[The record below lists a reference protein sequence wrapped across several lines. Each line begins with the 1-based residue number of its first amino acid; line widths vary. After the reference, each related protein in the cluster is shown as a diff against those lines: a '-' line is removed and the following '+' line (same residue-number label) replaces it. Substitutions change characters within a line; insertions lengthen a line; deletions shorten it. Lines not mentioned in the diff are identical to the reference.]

1 MTEKWYT
8 IDLADGWH
16 LTMNYPLTLHELVQQ
31 SPAVYQVTL
40 PTGFSVQFRIDDE
53 TIEVLGIKD
62 MTDVASLQIR
72 LDKVIQINLT

>member
-16 LTMNYPLTLHELVQQ
+16 LTVNYPLTNQELAQQ
-31 SPAVYQVTL
+31 SQAVYRVTL
-40 PTGFSVQFRIDDE
+40 PTGFSVQFRIAED
-53 TIEVLGIKD
+53 TIEVVGIKD

-72 LDKVIQINLT
+72 LDKVIQIKLK